1 MKTIK
6 VTVYKADTFSNL
18 PKNAEAFIAFFQKQL
33 DLIPE
38 EFRSSAT
45 IDLDTSP
52 FYDSVEETIEV
63 YYSRPETEEEI
74 QAREREAASKDI
86 KQRLMKM
93 AHYEKLKS
101 ELGL

>member
-6 VTVYKADTFSNL
+6 VTVYKADTFFPL

-33 DLIPE
+33 NLIPE

-45 IDLDTSP
+45 IDLEAGLFSDG
-52 FYDSVEETIEV
+52 VEEKLEV
-63 YYSRPETEEEI
+63 YYSRPETEGEI

-86 KQRLMKM
+86 KQRLIKL
-93 AHYEKLKS
+93 AEFEKLKS